1 MAPFPFQKEEV
12 FMPFSKFW
20 QILNEDRFFS
30 ASILVLFILLITGLI
45 LGLSLNRQILPDSD
59 TGEVPDSFSI
69 SITVILL
76 ALFVSGLFILGFV
89 GWTIRRH
96 RDTLP
101 AETVNQLVEV
111 TEIAAKSLS
120 TSLTHLAQGDLSAEV
135 QLQINT
141 TDKPAENS
149 AFAEKLLGNL
159 IQALKSCAFELNNL
173 TDEPCRRICYVG
185 ADSFLEGQQCGHVMA
200 DLLEGKGDVIIVT
213 GLGSAVNLELRRKG
227 FENIIREHSR
237 IHIRKIYE
245 DHENPDITRRLMIE
259 ALKSWPDLKGIY
271 VTQGATP
278 SAVADMVQ
286 EAGKT
291 EQIRIVCHDLTDSTM
306 QHVSQGSIHSTLDQ
320 NPYAQ
325 GYNPVI
331 LLFNY
336 LVKSWKPFI
345 PRMLTRMHIVTPQ
358 NYKQFWQTGKGI
370 IQSEDALKHLVK
382 LSNEMPEKPLRIAV
396 MCHEN
401 SEFWIP
407 VKSGVLDAKEKLSSR
422 NTTVDWIIPGEISD
436 IEEGEAFKK
445 TLQEIIE
452 NGYDGIATILPDR
465 CMIPVINEAIS
476 RGIPVITFNS
486 EPISLQ
492 GLIGAI
498 TDQAEKLIRF
508 SENLGDTTAE
518 ANSQTEQI
526 TEAMNLVSDASIVQ
540 NNQVNQTQIVLST
553 LLDNINQVNGATEEG
568 AKATSNTATAI
579 SEGARS
585 MEITLSVVKSVETAV
600 TDAWHKVEEL
610 GKNSEKIDMVIDL
623 IQDITSRVNVLALNA
638 SIEATQAGQEGQGFM
653 VVANEVRRLARNAS
667 TATQEVTQLI
677 GQIQEDIAK
686 IENVMSSGLTQ
697 VQKSARQTT
706 ESQNALH
713 HIQNLVETDQS
724 RLKSIAD
731 AVAEIQTYSYR
742 VEEAMTQVTEVSE
755 RNTQSVQN
763 VNQTTQD
770 MIAQLNQV
778 MSLAS
783 TLETMAQSE
792 LELLSKFNVATKAN
806 EHGEEN
812 R

>member
-20 QILNEDRFFS
+20 QILNENRFFS
-30 ASILVLFILLITGLI
+30 VSILILFILLITGLI
-45 LGLSLNRQILPDSD
+45 LGLGLSRQILPDSD
-59 TGEVPDSFSI
+59 TGKAPVPFS
-69 SITVILL
+69 TTAFLL
-76 ALFVSGLFILGFV
+76 TLFASGLLILGFL
-89 GWTIRRH
+89 GWTIRKF

-120 TSLTHLAQGDLSAEV
+120 TSLTHLAQGDLSSEV

-141 TDKPAENS
+141 ADKPAENS
-149 AFAEKLLGNL
+149 AFAEKLLRNL
-159 IQALKSCAFELNNL
+159 IDALKSCAFELNNL

-185 ADSFLEGQQCGHVMA
+185 ADSFLEGQKCGRVMA
-200 DLLEGKGDVIIVT
+200 DLLNGQGDLVIVT

-227 FENIIREHSR
+227 FENIIREYSR
-237 IHIRKIYE
+237 IRICKIVE
-245 DHENPDITRRLMIE
+245 DHENPDITCRLMTEI
-259 ALKSWPDLKGIY
+259 LKNWPDLKGIY

-278 SAVADMVQ
+278 HAVVRMVQ

-291 EQIRIVCHDLTDSTM
+291 DQIQIVCHDLTDSTM
-306 QHVSQGSIHSTLDQ
+306 QHLSQGFIHATLDQ

-331 LLFNY
+331 LLYNY
-336 LVKSWKPFI
+336 LVQSWKPFI
-345 PRMLTRMHIVTPQ
+345 PRMLTRMHVVTPQ
-358 NYKQFWQTGKGI
+358 NYQQFWRKDKGI
-370 IQSEDALKHLVK
+370 IQSEEALKHLVK
-382 LSNEMPEKPLRIAV
+382 LSDVSPEKLLRIAV
-396 MCHEN
+396 LCHEN

-407 VKSGVLDAKEKLSSR
+407 VKAGAMDAKQKLTSR
-422 NTTVDWIIPGEISD
+422 NTTVDWIIPDEKTD
-436 IEEGEAFKK
+436 PEEGKAF
-445 TLQEIIE
+445 TTALQKIIE
-452 NGYDGIATILPDR
+452 SGYDGIATVLPNR
-465 CMIPVINEAIS
+465 CMIPVINEAVS

-492 GLIGAI
+492 GMIGAI

-518 ANSQTEQI
+518 ANSRTEQI

-553 LLDNINQVNGATEEG
+553 LLDNINQVSVATEEG

-579 SEGARS
+579 SEGTRS
-585 MEITLSVVKSVETAV
+585 MEKTLSVVKSVETAV
-600 TDAWHKVEEL
+600 TDAWLKVEEL
-610 GKNSEKIDMVIDL
+610 GKNSEKIDRVIDL

-638 SIEATQAGQEGQGFM
+638 SIEATQAGQDGQGFM
-653 VVANEVRRLARNAS
+653 VVANEVRRLARNATS
-667 TATQEVTQLI
+667 ATQEVTQLI

-686 IENVMSSGLTQ
+686 IENVMSSGLNQ
-697 VQKSARQTT
+697 VQKSAQQTT
-706 ESQNALH
+706 ESQDALQR
-713 HIQNLVETDQS
+713 IQNLVETDQS

-742 VEEAMTQVTEVSE
+742 VEEAMTQVTEISE

-778 MSLAS
+778 MSLA
-783 TLETMAQSE
+783 TILETMAQSE
-792 LELLSKFNVATKAN
+792 LELLSKFNVATHSN

-812 R
+812 Q